1 MENDQKLLE
10 ETQKNNWVKIEAIEK
25 IAFALG
31 GQNVGEAIEEC
42 SIADLKHVVELLAR
56 VRYLENLAP
65 GFFADTLDTFIP
77 YFVNQTNRAIIKEEA
92 HRRAHQ
98 AGFGA
103 EWDAAVKAGESPMQA
118 GYNAK
123 LVDAFMAANGVDF
136 DTAVDKLAEHRSIDP
151 ESVKRAYRREKKRRR

>member
-1 MENDQKLLE
+1 MENAQKIIE
-10 ETQKNNWVKIEAIEK
+10 EAQKNNWVKIEAIEK
-25 IAFALG
+25 IAVALG

-65 GFFADTLDTFIP
+65 GFFAAMLDTFIP
-77 YFVNQTNRAIIKEEA
+77 HFVEQNNRAVIKEEA

-103 EWDAAVKAGESPMQA
+103 EWDAAIVLTQR
-118 GYNAK
+118 K
-123 LVDAFMAANGVDF
+123 L
-136 DTAVDKLAEHRSIDP
+136 HRSGC
-151 ESVKRAYRREKKRRR
+151 

>member
-118 GYNAK
+118 GFSAK
-123 LVDAFMAANGVDF
+123 MVDVYMTATGADLK
-136 DTAVDKLAEHRSIDP
+136 TAVEHLAEHRGIDP
-151 ESVKRAYRREKKRRR
+151 ESVERAHRRAKNRKR

>member
-1 MENDQKLLE
+1 M
-10 ETQKNNWVKIEAIEK
+10 
-25 IAFALG
+25 G

-136 DTAVDKLAEHRSIDP
+136 DTAVEKLAEHRSIDP